1 MNGGTTRPSGLS
13 PQRGGPQDSTVSAK
27 PKLRSF
33 RDRLRQIAL
42 FEVGGLLLIT
52 PPFAWLS
59 GVPVT
64 ESIGLLALLALIA
77 AIWNGC
83 YNTSFDWVE
92 GRLTGRT
99 ADRRP
104 FRLRCAHAVGF
115 ETGLLMLTLPVIM
128 WWTGMGWL
136 EALIADIVLA
146 ITYTVYALLFNLGYD
161 RAFPIQPTTAPRAG
175 AEDMGTAVAAER

>member
-1 MNGGTTRPSGLS
+1 M
-13 PQRGGPQDSTVSAK
+13 STK

-33 RDRLRQIAL
+33 ADRLRQITL
-42 FEVGGLLLIT
+42 FELGGLVLIT

-59 GVPVT
+59 GVPLT

-77 AIWNGC
+77 AIWNGS
-83 YNTSFDWVE
+83 YNTCFDWFE
-92 GRLTGRT
+92 GRLTGRS

-104 FRLRCAHAVGF
+104 FRLRCLHALGF
-115 ETGLLMLTLPVIM
+115 EGGLLLLTLPVIM

-136 EALIADIVLA
+136 EALIADIGLA

-161 RAFPIQPTTAPRAG
+161 RLFPIQPAGARAG
-175 AEDMGTAVAAER
+175 GAAEPVRAALPAER